1 VEFRCRGDDLY
12 SRECDRG
19 IRCDEPS
26 VGVQW
31 GEVARVL
38 LSPKDAATPLLK
50 DSDCNFIYA
59 RYEPDQDGFQGG
71 ANSGGDAL

>member
-38 LSPKDAATPLLK
+38 LSPKDAATPLLE
-50 DSDCNFIYA
+50 DSDCNFIYG
-59 RYEPDQDGFQGG
+59 EV
-71 ANSGGDAL
+71 